1 MVKSLL
7 NSQPKALLIGDFRKE
22 YNVTIFERLYTILSG
37 YEVFIS
43 GSSLDKISNYDMTI
57 IQTNSEEYIL
67 KLICADIV
75 FILNDN
81 TNFTKFKSTQKVVR
95 FTKAEFPKRYFNS
108 DDYNKL
114 VYEYAQIDKMISL
127 NSESKNNDE
136 YCFGVENIYC
146 DDIESFDFD
155 ILFEDLRA
163 SSAAKPL
170 HNYIFLIDDVNILK
184 SSNTILQLES
194 FLNSVGEIKD
204 KNIICIARTYSEVL
218 TRYTIKSSFTT
229 ILHTKQGNLYEPLIR
244 KIDGVFICDNDKAIN
259 WLKAVRGQADTKQLM
274 LNDIPYISEYLNGSG
289 MITKVNSTESY
300 LQHLSSIYSE
310 QAEHQKISV
319 IIPHYNTDIDLLY
332 RAINSVLNN
341 AHENVEVI
349 VVDDGSKVLYEAKVK
364 ERYPSDFGKKLK
376 YFYKENEGLGL
387 TRNFGLSKA
396 TGEYVF
402 FLDSDDTITEHG
414 LKYMLAHACFYK
426 VEIVVGKRILLDE
439 SGQVVNISLP
449 ELYGETFIQ
458 KTNSNID
465 YKVYWDQMANNKLI
479 KKSAFDKYDLSFEKG
494 LYEDALF
501 TAKLYKQLP
510 RYDFINYP
518 IHNWYRYGENTT
530 ISSSVDV
537 GNFIG
542 RVEALDM
549 AWQWIPEEVRVQR
562 LTFHLMHDLK
572 RYYSV
577 FPSYTNDE
585 KNLYVNKLYNF
596 INSKKEY
603 LLLCKYNFFTRKV
616 LDYILE
622 KDFKRF
628 ESLCKTLG
636 KTSNR
641 EHDNYIVRTF
651 HHVFMA
657 MALANKSQK
666 CSRLYISKGYCQFS
680 KAFIE
685 FIKKSELFECIELY
699 EESAILMS
707 LQYNLVNKVDA
718 ADRLVPSHLYTYF
731 GQVFKEALPEDK
743 TFIFFDMIP
752 SWYFVQRYFNEVVKV
767 EDAYNSFLQE
777 FNLSDKSNYEGV
789 WGDILKLS
797 GDAYPGSV
805 FGNEK
810 IIQYYVNGSSNKNI
824 FFNWFA
830 KVKGYSTNDP
840 YEQVRLI
847 DSTIPDE
854 IKEKTLS
861 VSTLSLLTN
870 LKRRVSNDLEQTFE
884 SEIKPDRKLYKKF
897 NLILTQSLANHGYCT
912 EKQQL
917 DLYKRIVSYYEQKGE
932 MVVIKPHP
940 VDRMDYTALNCEVID
955 ANVPSEVFFLLDIKF
970 NKVISFGSTSLAFIK
985 CKKSV
990 HLSKDLKVSKESVTA
1005 RIKELLDDENL
1016 EEMLSKVG

>member
-155 ILFEDLRA
+155 TLFEDLRA

-170 HNYIFLIDDVNILK
+170 HNYIFLIDDVNVLK
-184 SSNTILQLES
+184 LSNTILQLES
-194 FLNSVGEIKD
+194 FLNSVGGIKD

-229 ILHTKQGNLYEPLIR
+229 ILHSKQSNLYEPVIK
-244 KIDGVFICDNDKAIN
+244 KIDGIFICDNNKAVN

-274 LNDIPYISEYLNGSG
+274 LDDIPYISEYLNGSG

-300 LQHLSSIYSE
+300 LQHLSNIYSE

-319 IIPHYNTDIDLLY
+319 IIPHYNTDIDLLC
-332 RAINSVLNN
+332 RAIDSVLNN

-349 VVDDGSKVLYEAKVK
+349 VVDDGSEVSYEKDIKDYYATI
-364 ERYPSDFGKKLK
+364 FGKQIS
-376 YFYKENEGLGL
+376 YYYKANEGPGL
-387 TRNFGLSKA
+387 TRNYGLTKA
-396 TGEYVF
+396 TGEYIF
-402 FLDSDDTITEHG
+402 FLDADDTITELG
-414 LKYMLAHACFYK
+414 LMYMISHACFYK
-426 VEIVVGKRILLDE
+426 VDVVIAKRVLVDEFGKVI
-439 SGQVVNISLP
+439 NISLP
-449 ELYGETFIQ
+449 VLYGETFEQ
-458 KTNSNID
+458 KSNSSID
-465 YKVYWDQMANNKLI
+465 YKVYWDQMPNNKLM
-479 KKSAFDKYDLSFEKG
+479 KKSVFDKYDLTFEKG
-494 LYEDALF
+494 IYEDALF
-501 TAKLYKQLP
+501 TAKIYKQLP

-518 IHNWYRYGENTT
+518 IHNWYRYGDNTSL
-530 ISSSVDV
+530 SSGIDIN
-537 GNFIG
+537 NFVE
-542 RVEALDM
+542 RVEALDK
-549 AWQWIPEEVRVQR
+549 AWQWISEDIREQR
-562 LTFHLMHDLK
+562 LVFHLMHDLK

-585 KNLYVNKLYNF
+585 KNLYVNKLHNF
-596 INSKKEY
+596 ISSKKEY

-628 ESLCKTLG
+628 ESLCKTLA

-657 MALANKSQK
+657 MALAHESQK
-666 CSRLYISKGYCQFS
+666 PSRLYIGKGYCHFS
-680 KAFIE
+680 DAFIN
-685 FIKKSELFECIELY
+685 FLKGTSIFASIVTY
-699 EESAILMS
+699 DESKNIGALHHDLI
-707 LQYNLVNKVDA
+707 NKVDEPH
-718 ADRLVPSHLYTYF
+718 RLLPHHLYNYF
-731 GQVFKEALPEDK
+731 LQVFEEANIDD
-743 TFIFFDMIP
+743 TVFIFNDLIP
-752 SWYFVQRYFNEVVKV
+752 SWYFIERYFTNIIKV
-767 EDAYNSFLQE
+767 EDAFNSFAQE
-777 FNLSDKSNYEGV
+777 HKLVLEKKFQKGLWGEVLEMVGTGYPESVMLSKKVKAYYLNANKPKNNLFSNF
-789 WGDILKLS
+789 LNFLS
-797 GDAYPGSV
+797 GKPKLEIT
-805 FGNEK
+805 NEDFSTF
-810 IIQYYVNGSSNKNI
+810 QYMSKVKNVNTIELLKSLRQSTNKNI
-824 FFNWFA
+824 ESF
-830 KVKGYSTNDP
+830 YS
-840 YEQVRLI
+840 
-847 DSTIPDE
+847 
-854 IKEKTLS
+854 EKLK
-861 VSTLSLLTN
+861 LKDLTY
-870 LKRRVSNDLEQTFE
+870 S
-884 SEIKPDRKLYKKF
+884 KF
-897 NLILTQSLANHGYCT
+897 NLLLTQPLSSYNYCT
-912 EKQQL
+912 NDQQL
-917 DLYKRIVSYYEQKGE
+917 DLYKRIVSYYRQKGE

-940 VDRMDYTALNCEVID
+940 VDKMDYTALNCEVID
-955 ANVPSEVFFLLDIKF
+955 ANVPSEVFFLLDVKF